1 MYKLFIYENYLKLII
16 SFKEVEIEKI
26 VIRWNNIK
34 FVYKKYEMLNL
45 KEIKV

>member
-34 FVYKKYEMLNL
+34 FVYNKYEMLNL
-45 KEIKV
+45 KEIEV

>member
-1 MYKLFIYENYLKLII
+1 MKIIWNWLLVLKKLELK
-16 SFKEVEIEKI
+16 KI

-34 FVYKKYEMLNL
+34 FVYNKYEMLNL

>member
-34 FVYKKYEMLNL
+34 FVYNKYEMLNL